1 MVEELELS
9 SCTFVANEVVD
20 HKVADKSNCS
30 VKAPNDEAGVDV
42 LRDPV
47 T

>member
-9 SCTFVANEVVD
+9 SGALVANKVVD
-20 HKVADKSNCS
+20 HKVADEPNCS
-30 VKAPNDEAGVDV
+30 VKAPDNEAGVDV

>member
-20 HKVADKSNCS
+20 YKVTDKPNCS
-30 VKAPNDEAGVDV
+30 VKAPYNEAGVDV